1 MAFKMKGFPMMGD
14 LANDQL
20 KSQVGDGT
28 NNVMLETEKQLQAYN
43 DHMSQMPQ
51 FEKGAGIGSHFNT
64 FMKRIIHNEK
74 APQHPYRYGGGGGLD
89 LIGGKGFI
97 KGANILKNAFKHV
110 LKSGAK
116 TGAKKINT

>member
-28 NNVMLETEKQLQAYN
+28 NTPMLETEKQLEAYN
-43 DHMSQMPQ
+43 NHMSQMPQ

-89 LIGGKGFI
+89 LIGGKGFV
-97 KGANILKNAFKHV
+97 KGANILKSAFKHV

-116 TGAKKINT
+116 TGAKKTNT

>member
-1 MAFKMKGFPMMGD
+1 MAFKMKGFPMYSYGD
-14 LANDQL
+14 SAN
-20 KSQVGDGT
+20 STT
-28 NNVMLETEKQLQAYN
+28 NVQPQVMLETEKQLQAYN

-64 FMKRIIHNEK
+64 FMKRIIHSET

>member
-43 DHMSQMPQ
+43 DHMAQMPQ

-64 FMKRIIHNEK
+64 LMKRIIHNET
-74 APQHPYRYGGGGGLD
+74 APTHPYRYGGGGGLD
-89 LIGGKGFI
+89 LVGGKGFV
-97 KGANILKNAFKHV
+97 KGANFLKNALKHV